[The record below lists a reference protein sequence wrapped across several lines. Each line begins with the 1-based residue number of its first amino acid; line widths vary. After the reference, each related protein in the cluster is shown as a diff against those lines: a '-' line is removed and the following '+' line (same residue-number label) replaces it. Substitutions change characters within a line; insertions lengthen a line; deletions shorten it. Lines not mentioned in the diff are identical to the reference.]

1 MRTLAARLHISRA
14 GVYARVER
22 LQRAGVIVGYSAV
35 VDPERCGYG
44 ISAYVHIKISQ
55 HSWKSVRQR
64 VTNIPEVWHAALVS
78 GESDLE
84 LNRLQTMPDVLSTQ
98 TILILDEPRVTGA
111 ADEFESGSAG

>member
-35 VDPERCGYG
+35 IDPERCGYG

-55 HSWKSVRQR
+55 HSWKSVR
-64 VTNIPEVWHAALVS
+64 EMGSKMKGALCRPKGRRNS
-78 GESDLE
+78 FGCC
-84 LNRLQTMPDVLSTQ
+84 P
-98 TILILDEPRVTGA
+98 PR
-111 ADEFESGSAG
+111 D